1 MSEQFNINGKN
12 FTLAEV
18 LAHAREQ
25 QAVAPD
31 WESSHWKCVLDWF
44 SSDETVW
51 AKTSGTTGEPKPIA
65 LSKKA
70 MLVSA
75 KATANYLGLPKNAS
89 VLLALPSAFIGG
101 KMMIVRAL
109 VNGWNLHWI
118 EPSARLQAPDGVNID
133 LVALTPHQV
142 ESTLVSNPSFFYSI
156 HACLVGGAAVS
167 AALREKMEAL
177 PTLFYATYGMT
188 ETTSHIALQ
197 LLNGPKAQHHFHTL
211 PHVEV
216 TLDERGCLVVHAPL
230 LAAQALVT
238 NDAAELLSKQTF
250 RILGRIDHVI
260 NSGGLKIH
268 PMELEKKLAQHI
280 KVAFYIGSEA
290 SEKWGQ
296 QVVLHMESEALSEED
311 QSQLLSRCRLLLLPE
326 EMPKQVYYHTTLAR
340 TETGK
345 LVRR

>member
-1 MSEQFNINGKN
+1 MSEQFHINGQDY
-12 FTLAEV
+12 TRTEV
-18 LAHAREQ
+18 LAYAREQ
-25 QAVAPD
+25 QALAPE

-44 SSDETVW
+44 SDDETVW

-65 LSKKA
+65 LSKNA
-70 MLVSA
+70 MMVSA
-75 KATANYLGLPKNAS
+75 KATADYLGLPKNAS

-109 VNGWNLHWI
+109 VNAWNLHWI
-118 EPSARLQAPDGVNID
+118 APSARLHAPAGVTID

-142 ESTLVSNPSFFYSI
+142 ESTLTSNPSFFHSI

-197 LLNGPKAQHHFHTL
+197 LLNGPTAENHFHTL

-216 TLDERGCLVVHAPL
+216 SLDARGCLVVHAPL

-238 NDAAELLSKQTF
+238 NDVAELVSNQTF

-268 PMELEKKLAQHI
+268 PMELEKKLSQLIH
-280 KVAFYIGSEA
+280 VPFYIGPEA

-296 QVVLHMESEALSEED
+296 QVVLHIEGETLSAED
-311 QSQLLSRCRLLLLPE
+311 EMQLLNECRLLLSPE
-326 EMPKQVYYHTTLAR
+326 EVPKRVHYHTIFAR

-345 LVRR
+345 LIRT